1 MGGFGPAFS
10 QTNPA
15 TIKKG
20 STMASSPS
28 VDQLVG
34 ILRDTV
40 VALVRRDGPDLSAR
54 QLGVFLTCYLQDGAH
69 TVRGLAADLNVSK
82 PAITRALDRLGELDL
97 ARRKVDPMDRRS
109 VLVQRTLKGTAFL
122 RDLRGIM
129 TDASTG
135 TGKKAAVPAEATPA
149 ARKAASA

>member
-1 MGGFGPAFS
+1 M
-10 QTNPA
+10 A
-15 TIKKG
+15 TTQ
-20 STMASSPS
+20 SA
-28 VDQLVG
+28 DQLVG

-54 QLGVFLTCYLQDGAH
+54 QLGVFLTCYLQEGAH

-109 VLVQRTLKGTAFL
+109 VLVQRTLKGAAFL

-129 TDASTG
+129 ADAAAANRKTG
-135 TGKKAAVPAEATPA
+135 AASAGEAA
-149 ARKAASA
+149 SRKAATA